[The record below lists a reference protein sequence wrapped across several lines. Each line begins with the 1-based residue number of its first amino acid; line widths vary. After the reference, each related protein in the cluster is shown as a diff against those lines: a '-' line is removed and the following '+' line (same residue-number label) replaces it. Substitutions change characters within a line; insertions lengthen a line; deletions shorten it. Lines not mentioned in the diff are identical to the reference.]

1 LLGQFQK
8 LILWLRLPQ
17 KNNLSIEHITRKWAC
32 PEYTE
37 RSTVFLTESRGSV
50 IRIMCSISILVVLE
64 TSSLI
69 ANGSASEA
77 VVLPAKALEDDTWW
91 PSF

>member
-1 LLGQFQK
+1 
-8 LILWLRLPQ
+8 
-17 KNNLSIEHITRKWAC
+17 
-32 PEYTE
+32 
-37 RSTVFLTESRGSV
+37 
-50 IRIMCSISILVVLE
+50 MCSISILVVLE

-69 ANGSASEA
+69 ADGSASEA